1 MNKVRMIYETLRID
15 SFGTPRAEI
24 SPVPSYTASAQTL
37 NQQQSHPRL
46 LKELTT
52 MPFPTLTYI

>member
-1 MNKVRMIYETLRID
+1 MKYETLRID
-15 SFGTPRAEI
+15 SFGTPRSEI